1 MQPSMLLKLLR
12 KLTVDVSKLSEYT
25 TVALRVS
32 ILFLQ
37 QIHLIK
43 IAKPTQFKQVKL
55 MFYNCHSTLLQSKMK
70 TKSTVKTRYYIL
82 GTIFVEVFI

>member
-32 ILFLQ
+32 DYSQKVQIVPISYLDRCMILS
-37 QIHLIK
+37 
-43 IAKPTQFKQVKL
+43 
-55 MFYNCHSTLLQSKMK
+55 NSC
-70 TKSTVKTRYYIL
+70 
-82 GTIFVEVFI
+82 

>member
-37 QIHLIK
+37 QIHLIA
-43 IAKPTQFKQVKL
+43 IAKPMQFKQVK
-55 MFYNCHSTLLQSKMK
+55 CSITLSLNAFMIQN
-70 TKSTVKTRYYIL
+70 
-82 GTIFVEVFI
+82 

>member
-32 ILFLQ
+32 Y
-37 QIHLIK
+37 
-43 IAKPTQFKQVKL
+43 PTPW
-55 MFYNCHSTLLQSKMK
+55 QS
-70 TKSTVKTRYYIL
+70 RRL
-82 GTIFVEVFI
+82 